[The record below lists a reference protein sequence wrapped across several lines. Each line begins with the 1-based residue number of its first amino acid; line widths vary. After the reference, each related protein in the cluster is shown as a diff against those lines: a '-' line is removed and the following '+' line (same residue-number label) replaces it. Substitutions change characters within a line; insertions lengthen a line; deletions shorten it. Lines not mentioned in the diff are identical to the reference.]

1 MRDHNNNNG
10 NGNGNGTSAVACV
23 AEPTGKEREVVNEEQ
38 GAFVAP
44 SIPKKENAERE
55 RPTFTL
61 RLIRRLS
68 SMSVRYKIA
77 GTLLMIL
84 SMAVVS
90 LGVATFTRQN
100 AILRN
105 ELNNR
110 ATILVKQIS
119 NVGKEGLLT
128 KEELPVFASIKD
140 IQKGDDVVY
149 AMILDDEGRVFAHS
163 DMSLKGTVL
172 AGAFDRAALKAN
184 TLTFQETFV
193 NNDAVLDAT
202 IPILLNS
209 KNLKLGVA
217 RIGLSE
223 KKLNEAIRNQKTTYL
238 WIALAF
244 IATGLLVSFALARVI
259 TKPLDLLADG
269 IQVVTRGDL
278 RRLVTVRYD
287 DEIGKLTGAFNQMIQ
302 SLREKLLME
311 KYLSQSTVLNIKENR
326 DVTQL
331 KLGGERK
338 YVTAL
343 FSDARGFTALSEKMS
358 PEEVVSLMNIYLNL
372 QTTVIHQWG
381 GIVDKFVGDEVMA
394 IFEGRGMEINAVRAA
409 VEIQNYLRALNAAR
423 EASGEKQVNV
433 GIGLNSGEVV
443 MGNMGSEDHMDYTV
457 IGDSINVA
465 ARLCGVAQP
474 GQVLV
479 TKIISDVIGDQAT
492 WKEMPPVLVKG
503 KEQPV
508 GIAEP
513 MNIKGGARQYM
524 RKATDV
530 SVTYTLE
537 GFSEESNDAIVK
549 NISAAGCLL
558 EVSGP
563 LAIGS
568 KMSINLNLVDLGN
581 ITVRAT
587 VYHARKQE
595 RAYHAGLCF
604 EGLQVDVQ
612 HRIIQWIH
620 QVNSEIV
627 PGLFL

>member
-1 MRDHNNNNG
+1 MNDHNNNG
-10 NGNGNGTSAVACV
+10 NGNAESAAACVVEPTKVEQVVVHEEKSAV
-23 AEPTGKEREVVNEEQ
+23 
-38 GAFVAP
+38 VAP
-44 SIPKKENAERE
+44 PPVEKEKVLERKH
-55 RPTFTL
+55 L
-61 RLIRRLS
+61 LSRLIYRLS

-77 GTLLMIL
+77 GTLLIVL
-84 SMAVVS
+84 STAVVS

-100 AILRN
+100 AILRS

-110 ATILVKQIS
+110 ATILVQQLS

-163 DMSLKGTVL
+163 DMSKKGTVL
-172 AGAFDRAALKAN
+172 ADPFDMAASKAN
-184 TLTFQETFV
+184 TLTFQETTV
-193 NNDAVLDAT
+193 NNDIILDAT
-202 IPILLNS
+202 TPIHLNS

-223 KKLNEAIRNQKTTYL
+223 KALSKSIRNQRITYI
-238 WIALAF
+238 WIALVF
-244 IATGLLVSFALARVI
+244 VATGLLVSFALARVL
-259 TKPLDLLADG
+259 TRPLDLLADG

-278 RRLVTVRYD
+278 RRLVAVRYD

-372 QTTVIHQWG
+372 QTTVIHQRG

-423 EASGEKQVNV
+423 AASGEKQVNV

-457 IGDSINVA
+457 IGDCINVA

-479 TKIISDVIGDQAT
+479 TKIIYDVIGDQAT

-503 KEQPV
+503 KEQPI

-513 MNIKGGARQYM
+513 MVIKGGARRYM

-537 GFSEESNDAIVK
+537 GFSDESNDAMVK
-549 NISAAGCLL
+549 NISASGCLL

-568 KMSINLNLVDLGN
+568 KMSINFNLVELGN

-595 RAYHAGLCF
+595 RAYYVGLCF
-604 EGLQVDVQ
+604 EGLQVEIQ